1 MLNFGK
7 IARLI
12 LFTTLPALAMAQS
25 AQVSSMPQSAPPQAI
40 QVTPATGALPAMTL
54 AGNTASSPNGSA
66 QDATATVEYVKGQLT
81 VISHGAPL
89 GSVLKLVSTKTGAL
103 VALAPELQNEPVVGQ
118 LGPGT
123 VREVVTSLLDSPRIG
138 YILMGA
144 GNDPDRL
151 QKIVVQSRRPA
162 GPGAMAGYHPPPQED
177 EENKIDE
184 NGKLPNGLTPEESK
198 MSQDEIRANWQ
209 RIRDQKLQ
217 AEILQQKQDREREQ
231 LESQND
237 SQPQPPPPQ
246 NQQTQPTNPPQQ

>member
-7 IARLI
+7 LARLI

-40 QVTPATGALPAMTL
+40 QATPASAA
-54 AGNTASSPNGSA
+54 NTASSPNGSE

-89 GSVLKLVSTKTGAL
+89 GSILKLVSTKTGAL

-151 QKIVVQSRRPA
+151 QKIVVQSRRSA
-162 GPGAMAGYHPPPQED
+162 ARGAVAEYHPPPQED

-184 NGKLPNGLTPEESK
+184 NGKLPSGLTPEESK

-217 AEILQQKQDREREQ
+217 AELLQQKQDREREQ
-231 LESQND
+231 LEE
-237 SQPQPPPPQ
+237 SQPQPPPQPPP
-246 NQQTQPTNPPQQ
+246 QTQQPQPNNPPQQ

>member
-7 IARLI
+7 MARLI

-25 AQVSSMPQSAPPQAI
+25 AQVSSMPQSASPQAI
-40 QVTPATGALPAMTL
+40 QATPVSTA
-54 AGNTASSPNGSA
+54 NTASSPNGSV

-162 GPGAMAGYHPPPQED
+162 GPGAMAGYHPPPQDD

-184 NGKLPNGLTPEESK
+184 NGKLPSGLTPEESK

-231 LESQND
+231 LEE
-237 SQPQPPPPQ
+237 SQPQPPP
-246 NQQTQPTNPPQQ
+246 QTQPQPNNPPQQ

>member
-7 IARLI
+7 MARLV

-40 QVTPATGALPAMTL
+40 QASPAVAA
-54 AGNTASSPNGSA
+54 NTASSPNDSA

-89 GSVLKLVSTKTGAL
+89 GSILKLVSTKTGAL

-162 GPGAMAGYHPPPQED
+162 AHGAVAEYRPPPQED

-184 NGKLPNGLTPEESK
+184 NGKLPSGSHRKSPRCHK
-198 MSQDEIRANWQ
+198 MRSG
-209 RIRDQKLQ
+209 
-217 AEILQQKQDREREQ
+217 
-231 LESQND
+231 
-237 SQPQPPPPQ
+237 
-246 NQQTQPTNPPQQ
+246 PTGRGSAIKSFRRNCCNKNKTVKENSWRSLSRNLHLKISNRSRPIFRSNSSG

>member
-7 IARLI
+7 TARLI
-12 LFTTLPALAMAQS
+12 LFTTLPVLAMAQS
-25 AQVSSMPQSAPPQAI
+25 AQVSSMPQSASPQAI
-40 QVTPATGALPAMTL
+40 QATPATAM
-54 AGNTASSPNGSA
+54 APDANTASSPNGSA

-89 GSVLKLVSTKTGAL
+89 GSILKLVSTKTGAL

-123 VREVVTSLLDSPRIG
+123 VREVMTSLLDSPRIG

-162 GPGAMAGYHPPPQED
+162 ARGAVAEYHPPPQED

-184 NGKLPNGLTPEESK
+184 NGKLSNGLTPEESK

-217 AEILQQKQDREREQ
+217 AELLQQKQDREREQ
-231 LESQND
+231 LEE
-237 SQPQPPPPQ
+237 SQPQP
-246 NQQTQPTNPPQQ
+246 NNPPQQ